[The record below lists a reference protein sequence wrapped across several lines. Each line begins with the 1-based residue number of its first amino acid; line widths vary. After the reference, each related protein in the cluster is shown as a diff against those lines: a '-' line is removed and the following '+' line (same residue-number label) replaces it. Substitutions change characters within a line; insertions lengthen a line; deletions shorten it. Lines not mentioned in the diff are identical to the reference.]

1 MTRFFDAPV
10 PRVLAH
16 RGFAVDAP
24 ENTLLAFARALAL
37 GTPYLETDVHAT
49 LDGVAIISHDADL
62 GRVAGNGRRLSL
74 LTLEQVRAVRLPED
88 QTVPTLQEALE
99 AFPDAFFNIDVK
111 ADEAVRPT
119 AEAIV
124 RADAV
129 DRVLV
134 TSFST
139 KRRRAVT
146 GLLPGVASSASS
158 WGVGAALV
166 ASTLPRGPLRR
177 LGLRL
182 VTRGFDAVQ
191 VPERWW
197 RLTIATEQRVADWA
211 AAGIET
217 HVWTVDDPDD
227 VRRLVRLGVVGI
239 VTDRTDLALETL
251 APPPA
256 V

>member
-24 ENTLLAFARALAL
+24 ENTLLAFVEALAL
-37 GTPYLETDVHAT
+37 GTPYLETDVHVT

-62 GRVAGNGRRLSL
+62 GRVAGNSRRLSL

-99 AFPDAFFNIDVK
+99 AFPDARFNIDVK
-111 ADEAVRPT
+111 VDEAVRPA
-119 AEAIV
+119 AEAIL
-124 RADAV
+124 RAGAV

-139 KRRRAVT
+139 KRRRAIT
-146 GLLPGVASSASS
+146 DLLPGVASSASS
-158 WGVGAALV
+158 WGVAVALV
-166 ASTLPRGPLRR
+166 ASELPRGPLRR
-177 LGLRL
+177 VALRL
-182 VTRGFDAVQ
+182 VTRRFDALQ
-191 VPERWW
+191 VPEGWW
-197 RLTIATEQRVADWA
+197 RIRIATRRRIADWA
-211 AAGIET
+211 AAGVET
-217 HVWTVDDPDD
+217 HVWTVDDPADM
-227 VRRLVRLGVVGI
+227 RRLVDLGVAGI

-251 APPPA
+251 DVPPA
-256 V
+256 F